1 MGERRGVLFDV
12 DGTLVD
18 TTYLHAV
25 SWWSALREYGHD
37 VPMAVIHRAVGM
49 GGDRIPGH
57 LLGDDRDPAQ
67 DDALREA
74 HKAFYARYRDDL
86 RPLPGARE
94 LLFACAERGLTVVLA
109 SSADAEELA
118 ALRAALDADDAITAA
133 TSSADAPE
141 GGSKPAPDILEAAL
155 AQSGVDPARAVFVGD
170 SVWDA
175 AAAGRL
181 DLPCIGLTCGGTCK
195 SELAGAGAVAV
206 YDDPAALLA
215 LLDESPLG
223 LLR

>member
-25 SWWSALREYGHD
+25 CWWSALRECGHD

-67 DDALREA
+67 DDALRAA
-74 HKAFYARYRDDL
+74 HRARYADYHGDL

-94 LLFACAERGLTVVLA
+94 LLYACAERGLTVVLA
-109 SSADAEELA
+109 SSADAAELD
-118 ALRAALDADDAITAA
+118 ALRAALDAEDAITAA
-133 TSSADAPE
+133 TSSADVGDGA
-141 GGSKPAPDILEAAL
+141 SKPAPDILQAAL
-155 AQSGVDPARAVFVGD
+155 SQSGMDPARAVFVGD

-195 SELAGAGAVAV
+195 SELAGAGAVAI

-215 LLDESPLG
+215 ALDESPLG
-223 LLR
+223 SLR

>member
-18 TTYLHAV
+18 TTYLHTV
-25 SWWSALREYGHD
+25 SWWSALREHGHD

-49 GGDRIPGH
+49 GSDRMPGH
-57 LLGDDRDPAQ
+57 LLGDDRDPGQ
-67 DDALREA
+67 DDGLRAA
-74 HKAFYARYRDDL
+74 HKAFYAGNRDRL

-94 LLFACAERGLTVVLA
+94 LLFTCAERGLAVVLA
-109 SSADAEELA
+109 SSADEEELD
-118 ALRAALDADDAITAA
+118 ALRTALDADDAITAA
-133 TSSADAPE
+133 TSSADAGE

-170 SVWDA
+170 SVWDMA
-175 AAAGRL
+175 AGGRL
-181 DLPCIGLTCGGTCK
+181 DLPCIGLACGGTCK

-206 YDDPAALLA
+206 YDDPASLLA

>member
-1 MGERRGVLFDV
+1 MGDRRGVLFDV

-18 TTYLHAV
+18 TTYLHTVCWWAAV
-25 SWWSALREYGHD
+25 REFGHD
-37 VPMAVIHRAVGM
+37 VPMAVVHRAVGM
-49 GGDRIPGH
+49 GGDRMPGH
-57 LLGDDRDPAQ
+57 LLGEERDPGQ

-74 HKAFYARYRDDL
+74 HRALYAGYRDQL

-109 SSADAEELA
+109 SSADAEELE
-118 ALRAALDADDAITAA
+118 ALRKVLDADDAITAA
-133 TSSADAPE
+133 TSAADAE
-141 GGSKPAPDILEAAL
+141 SSKPAPDILEAAL

-170 SVWDA
+170 TVWDV

-181 DLPCIGLTCGGTCK
+181 NIPCTGLTCGGTSK
-195 SELAGAGAVAV
+195 GELAGAGAVAV
-206 YDDPAALLA
+206 YEDPAGLLA
-215 LLDESPLG
+215 TLDESPLG